1 MKNCVNR
8 FRRLLLWVFVLFL
21 YSVAV
26 YMLLTTTL
34 ELSDVF
40 AWCVGAF
47 TALVLFLDQRG

>member
-1 MKNCVNR
+1 MKNRVNR
-8 FRRLLLWVFVLFL
+8 FRRLSLWVFVLFL

-34 ELSDVF
+34 ELSDIF